1 MRRETRHGV
10 IATDVVPEKVEKVNN
25 RISPI
30 KDTYIE
36 QFLREFPLRKL
47 RLRATL
53 DAKEA
58 YRDAEY
64 VVIAAPTN
72 YDPEKNFFDTSHVE
86 EVIDAV
92 LEVNPDAVM
101 VIKSTIPIG
110 YTDSLYLKYKEKGI
124 ENLKLLF
131 SPEFLREGQA
141 LYDNLYPSRI
151 MASVFSQ
158 WESEISISLPAASSS
173 ETPSRLPGEVILNV
187 ARDGSVTVNA
197 RKLTLN
203 DLGERLRKVADFYP
217 GQPVVIRADRETSYD
232 SLVKVLDT
240 CRVAGVWNFSLAT
253 VEEKEPA
260 GK

>member
-1 MRRETRHGV
+1 MKFSGRDRRRAKAPAFALTSMLDV
-10 IATDVVPEKVEKVNN
+10 I
-25 RISPI
+25 
-30 KDTYIE
+30 
-36 QFLREFPLRKL
+36 FLLL
-47 RLRATL
+47 C
-53 DAKEA
+53 
-58 YRDAEY
+58 
-64 VVIAAPTN
+64 
-72 YDPEKNFFDTSHVE
+72 FFVT
-86 EVIDAV
+86 
-92 LEVNPDAVM
+92 
-101 VIKSTIPIG
+101 
-110 YTDSLYLKYKEKGI
+110 
-124 ENLKLLF
+124 
-131 SPEFLREGQA
+131 
-141 LYDNLYPSRI
+141 
-151 MASVFSQ
+151 ASVFSQ